1 MRRRELITL
10 LGGAATWPLVARA
23 QQAAIPV
30 VGFMSGRSP
39 EDSARVAS
47 AFRQGLAD
55 AGFIEGQ
62 TVNIE
67 YRWANGDSDK
77 LPALAAD
84 LVNRKVAVL
93 VGVGGD
99 VSAAVAA
106 KATKTIPVVFGMGG
120 DPVKAGLVASFNR
133 PGGNVTGFTLW
144 TNEIAS
150 KRLGLLRQL
159 APGVPLIGILVNPIG
174 PSEQELLEL
183 EPAAK
188 AVNQKLFVARANDD
202 AELDAAPRRS

>member
-23 QQAAIPV
+23 QQAAIPA

-39 EDSARVAS
+39 EDSARIAS

-67 YRWANGDSDK
+67 YRWANGDYDK

-106 KATKTIPVVFGMGG
+106 KATNSIPVVFGMGG
-120 DPVKAGLVASFNR
+120 DPVKCGVS
-133 PGGNVTGFTLW
+133 
-144 TNEIAS
+144 
-150 KRLGLLRQL
+150 LGY
-159 APGVPLIGILVNPIG
+159 
-174 PSEQELLEL
+174 
-183 EPAAK
+183 
-188 AVNQKLFVARANDD
+188 
-202 AELDAAPRRS
+202 